1 MKLRLDMSAT
11 GLAVARAKE
20 ASAATGDAAAT
31 AGRAR
36 EEHEGQ
42 EDGILISSAS
52 TALMQLS
59 AAQTTKIER
68 VAGAVAG
75 GSYQDD
81 SAATGNAIVSKRD
94 FRREIDVILKARC
107 EVLRYNLLFAATC
120 LGAGATPAPWR
131 GAGPTPCMGSDG
143 GFFQCPPAA
152 AGDGGPRRTLV

>member
-81 SAATGNAIVSKRD
+81 SVATGNAIVSSA
-94 FRREIDVILKARC
+94 I
-107 EVLRYNLLFAATC
+107 
-120 LGAGATPAPWR
+120 
-131 GAGPTPCMGSDG
+131 SG
-143 GFFQCPPAA
+143 GKL
-152 AGDGGPRRTLV
+152 T